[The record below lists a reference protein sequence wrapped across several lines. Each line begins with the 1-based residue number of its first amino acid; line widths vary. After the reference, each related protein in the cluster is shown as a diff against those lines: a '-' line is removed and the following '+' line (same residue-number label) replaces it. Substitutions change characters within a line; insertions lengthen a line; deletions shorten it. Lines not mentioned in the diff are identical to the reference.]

1 MSRTGLLRL
10 WMLAPVFGCAAGCF
24 GVSQNPSY
32 FPYWLPTGDLV
43 QTHAKPIAPGYYA
56 NFDPHAVELAVQPTG
71 TTSPVG
77 SQVVI
82 LATVRDADGTPQ
94 RQRRVEWMVTGG
106 NLVEVDES
114 GVFPGRGG
122 IDGRRG
128 FSFTGDCE
136 QRISRGNSTKADDI
150 MVRPG
155 QSWCVVSAADEGDTH
170 VQVVV
175 PGIFNWDKR
184 MKTAVI
190 HWVNATWEF
199 PPLANAKSAS
209 THEFV
214 TKIVR
219 STDRQPLAN
228 YRVRYKIVSGPPAVL
243 LPNMTEEQ
251 LAITDL
257 NGLAKV
263 SIAQRGSAPGIN
275 RISVEIIR
283 PPDPTTPSGAGVSIV
298 TGETS
303 VEWLAPEIS
312 LGQPIPLGQ
321 ATPNLPAPNP
331 QLGQPVPSVE
341 PVPPQLPPGGGIGSP
356 VIPGNPK

>member
-1 MSRTGLLRL
+1 
-10 WMLAPVFGCAAGCF
+10 
-24 GVSQNPSY
+24 
-32 FPYWLPTGDLV
+32 V
-43 QTHAKPIAPGYYA
+43 QTHAKPIGPGYYA
-56 NFDPHAVELAVQPTG
+56 NFDPNAVELAVQPTA

-82 LATVRDADGTPQ
+82 LATVRSAEGSPQ
-94 RQRRVEWMVTGG
+94 RNRRVEWMVTNG

-122 IDGRRG
+122 IDGKRG

-136 QRISRGNSTKADDI
+136 QRITRGNAVKADDI

-155 QSWCVVSAADEGDTH
+155 QSWCIVSAADEGDTH

-199 PPLANAKSAS
+199 PPPATAKSPS
-209 THEFV
+209 THELV

-228 YRVRYKIVSGPPAVL
+228 YRVRYKIISGPQAVL
-243 LPNMTEEQ
+243 LPTMGEEQ
-251 LAITDL
+251 LTVSDQ

-263 SIAQRGSAPGIN
+263 SIAQRGSAPGVN
-275 RISVEIIR
+275 RISIEIIR
-283 PPDPTTPSGAGVSIV
+283 PPDPTTPSGSGVTVV

-303 VEWLAPEIS
+303 VEWFAPEINLGQPMPLVQPMPGAELGQPMPS
-312 LGQPIPLGQ
+312 VPVPNPPQLGQPIPGG
-321 ATPNLPAPNP
+321 PAPNP
-331 QLGQPVPSVE
+331 PQLGQPIPGGPVPGPELGQPVPSVQ
-341 PVPPQLPPGGGIGSP
+341 PVPSPLPPGGGLGMP
-356 VIPGNPK
+356 VIPSNPK

>member
-1 MSRTGLLRL
+1 MARTRLLGL
-10 WMLAPVFGCAAGCF
+10 WMLAPLFGCVVGCL

-32 FPYWLPTGDLV
+32 FPYWLPAGDVV
-43 QTHAKPIAPGYYA
+43 QTHAKPIGPGYYA
-56 NFDPHAVELAVQPTG
+56 DFDPNAVELAVQPTA
-71 TTSPVG
+71 TTSTIG
-77 SQVVI
+77 AQVVI
-82 LATVRDADGTPQ
+82 LATVRNAEGTPQ
-94 RQRRVEWMVTGG
+94 RNRRVEWMVTGG

-128 FSFTGDCE
+128 FSFTDDCE
-136 QRISRGNSTKADDI
+136 RRLSRGNSTKADDV

-155 QSWCVVSAADEGDTH
+155 QTWCIVSAADEGDTH

-190 HWVNATWEF
+190 HWVNAAWEF
-199 PPLANAKSAS
+199 PPPANAKYAT
-209 THEFV
+209 THELS

-228 YRVRYKIVSGPPAVL
+228 YRVRYTILSGPSALL
-243 LPNMTEEQ
+243 LPSMAQEQ
-251 LAITDL
+251 IAVSDL

-263 SIAQRGSAPGIN
+263 SILQRGAAPGVN
-275 RISVEIIR
+275 RIRVEIIR
-283 PPDPTTPSGAGVSIV
+283 PPDPTTPSGSGVTIV

-312 LGQPIPLGQ
+312 LGQPMPME
-321 ATPNLPAPNP
+321 APALPVPGA

-341 PVPPQLPPGGGIGSP
+341 PVPNQLPPGGGLGSP
-356 VIPGNPK
+356 VIPGNPR